1 MKNLFIYLAFAIVTT
16 FSLSSC
22 SDANDEMDVVN
33 TASDIELSSRS
44 ATAPGD
50 FSIASI
56 AITNGFDELVS
67 ALSFVDAELDSGLV
81 DLFLN
86 GKDQYTVFAPTN
98 EAFYRL
104 YGALGVDAINEVDPE
119 LVLQVLLYHVTD
131 GRRIAKSVV
140 PKKNYKVIETLQ
152 GSSFMVD
159 SSGQIL
165 ANTAVENKAS
175 IAASDISASNGIIHV
190 ISEVILP

>member
-50 FSIASI
+50 SSIASI
-56 AITNGFDELVS
+56 AISNGFDELVS

-86 GKDQYTVFAPTN
+86 GKDQYTVFAPAN